1 MGEVGAAGDNPGQPG
16 VVQGHALRHVQE
28 GERQPVTP
36 SAVGQGGD
44 HWAAF
49 KHNYHEH
56 NNHYQYNNSNI
67 SATTLQQLRG
77 ILPLLVQP
85 PPPKKK
91 YRSDIIIIFF

>member
-36 SAVGQGGD
+36 SAVGQGRD

-56 NNHYQYNNSNI
+56 NNHYQYNKFQYLCYPP
-67 SATTLQQLRG
+67 ATAKGDITPIG
-77 ILPLLVQP
+77 PT

-91 YRSDIIIIFF
+91 YRSDIIIIFL